1 MYCENCDAEM
11 RENETKCSVC
21 GAVNEPPCNESET
34 STPIPVS
41 SSSVTKNFS
50 IWSLIGLIAGII
62 FIIVGFSV
70 SGSAEA
76 NLDYASFGGDFYTY
90 AYRGLRAAESAI
102 VDVTKE
108 IGSLI
113 VAVGAFM
120 SCYFG
125 KNLKK

>member
-1 MYCENCDAEM
+1 MYCENCGAETK
-11 RENETKCSVC
+11 ENETKCSVC
-21 GAVNEPPCNESET
+21 GAVNEPRCDESEA
-34 STPIPVS
+34 SAPIS
-41 SSSVTKNFS
+41 SSSVTKSFS

-90 AYRGLRAAESAI
+90 AYHGLRAAESAI
-102 VDVTKE
+102 VDVTKA

>member
-1 MYCENCDAEM
+1 MK
-11 RENETKCSVC
+11 ENETKCSVC
-21 GAVNEPPCNESET
+21 GTVNEPRCDESEAAA
-34 STPIPVS
+34 SIS
-41 SSSVTKNFS
+41 SSSVTKSFS

-90 AYRGLRAAESAI
+90 AYHGLRAAESAI
-102 VDVTKE
+102 VDVTKA

>member
-1 MYCENCDAEM
+1 MYCENCGAEM
-11 RENETKCSVC
+11 KENEIKCSVC
-21 GAVNEPPCNESET
+21 GTVNEPRCNESEASAT
-34 STPIPVS
+34 ISPS
-41 SSSVTKNFS
+41 SITKNFS

-102 VDVTKE
+102 VDVTKA